1 MNTTLRITTMTSTLG
16 FMCAAAGETLE
27 LLAAAAADDD
37 DDDDDASPAAATAT
51 TTTASAATFSAI
63 RNYTTKNHQ
72 Q

>member
-1 MNTTLRITTMTSTLG
+1 MTTTLG
-16 FMCAAAGETLE
+16 FMRAAAGETLE
-27 LLAAAAADDD
+27 LLPAAAA

-63 RNYTTKNHQ
+63 RDYTTKHHQ